1 MKEGISAKTYTIFI
15 AVTVGLVLGVVA
27 WLLKLCIHSVSN
39 LLTSSLHI
47 GHANLLLLLI
57 PLAGIMLT
65 GIYQRYIIHRNIEHG
80 TEQIM
85 SRLHQ
90 QQYNIGTKLL
100 YAPIVASTLTLGFG
114 GSAGSEGPIAT
125 VGGAVGSNVGRWFKM
140 TPQQMRIM
148 IGCGAGAAI
157 AAIFK
162 APIGGVM
169 FTLEVLGLELT
180 TVSVMALVIA
190 CVTSALT
197 AYVLSG
203 CTYDI
208 HYIQAISFDT
218 HIMPWVL
225 LLGLLC
231 GLYSAYYAWVM
242 QRGRKCYEAIK
253 SPWLR
258 NLASGSILAILVF
271 TFPSLYGEGYSVL
284 SHLINGH
291 DAVLLH
297 DSMFYTV
304 DADAWLMIAIAGGIL
319 FCKPHAA
326 CASNSGGGVA
336 GDFAPTLFA
345 GAIAGYLFAML
356 LNTGCGLDLPV
367 SNFAYIGMAAVMA
380 GAVRAPFMALFLTA
394 EMADGYQFL
403 LPLAVAAVISY
414 LVVRYL
420 PRVRSV
426 V

>member
-1 MKEGISAKTYTIFI
+1 MRERVSAKTFTIFI
-15 AVTVGLVLGVVA
+15 AVTVGLALGAVA
-27 WLLKLCIHSVSN
+27 WLLKFSIHTVTDW
-39 LLTSSLHI
+39 LTSSLQI
-47 GHANLLLLLI
+47 GHANPLLLLI
-57 PLAGIMLT
+57 PIVGIVLT
-65 GIYQRYIIHRNIEHG
+65 GVYQRYVIHRNIEHG

-85 SRLHQ
+85 ARLRQ
-90 QQYNIGTKLL
+90 QQYDLQTKLI
-100 YAPIVASTLTLGFG
+100 YSPVIASSLTLGFG

-125 VGGAVGSNVGRWFKM
+125 VGSAVGSNVGRWFKM
-140 TPQQMRIM
+140 TPQEMRIM

-162 APIGGVM
+162 APVGGVL

-180 TVSVMALVIA
+180 TMSVMALIIA

-208 HYIQAISFDT
+208 HYVQAISFDT

-231 GLYSAYYAWVM
+231 GLYSAYYAWSM
-242 QRGRKCYEAIK
+242 QYGRKCYEAIK
-253 SPWLR
+253 SPWVR
-258 NLASGSILAILVF
+258 NLTSGAMLALLVF
-271 TFPSLYGEGYSVL
+271 TFPALYGEGYTVL

-297 DSMFYTV
+297 QSMFYKV
-304 DADAWLMIAIAGGIL
+304 DADAWLMIAIAAGIL
-319 FCKPHAA
+319 LCKPHAA
-326 CASNSGGGVA
+326 CATTSGGGVA

-356 LNTGCGLDLPV
+356 LNNGFGLDLPV